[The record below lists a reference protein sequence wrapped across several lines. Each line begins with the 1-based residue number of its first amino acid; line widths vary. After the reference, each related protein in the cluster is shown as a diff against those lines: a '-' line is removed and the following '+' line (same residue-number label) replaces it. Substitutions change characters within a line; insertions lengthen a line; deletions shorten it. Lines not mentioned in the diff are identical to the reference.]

1 MKQLFVSLYLLALA
15 LVGGQAA
22 FAEDSSPLNIVQG
35 TTDKVIERVINER
48 DALRNDPAKMYG
60 LVSELIFPHFDFPI
74 MSQLVIREHWK
85 SASEE
90 TRAAFV
96 EQFRKLL
103 VRTYSIALLEFSGQT
118 ITYPNND
125 GIDLSAKTVLVN
137 QEIQQSGSSSINLG
151 YRLHRGGGDWKVF
164 DVSIDGIS
172 LVKTY
177 RASFSSM
184 IESDGL
190 DGLVSSLAEKNKDI

>member
-1 MKQLFVSLYLLALA
+1 MKQLAASLFLFVLAVVA
-15 LVGGQAA
+15 TP
-22 FAEDSSPLNIVQG
+22 FASAEESSPLNIVQG
-35 TTDKVIERVINER
+35 TTDRVIERVVNER
-48 DALRNDPAKMYG
+48 DTLRADPAKMYG

-103 VRTYSIALLEFSGQT
+103 VRTYSIALLEFSGQK
-118 ITYPNND
+118 IVYPNNE
-125 GIDLSAKTVLVN
+125 GLDLSAKTVLVN
-137 QEIQQSGSSSINLG
+137 QEIEQSGSKSIKLG
-151 YRLHRGGGDWKVF
+151 YRLHRGSGEWKVF

-177 RASFSSM
+177 RASFSSL
-184 IESDGL
+184 IEKDGL
-190 DGLVSSLAEKNKDI
+190 DGLVANLAEKNKDI

>member
-1 MKQLFVSLYLLALA
+1 MKQIFAPLLFAAFLLIS
-15 LVGGQAA
+15 QAA
-22 FAEDSSPLNIVQG
+22 FAAAEPLKIVKS
-35 TTDKVIERVINER
+35 TTDQVIERVVSER
-48 DALRNDPAKMYG
+48 DTLRENPSQMYN

-74 MSQLVIREHWK
+74 MAQLVIREHWK

-90 TRAAFV
+90 TRAGFV

-103 VRTYSIALLEFSGQT
+103 VRTYSIALLEFSGQE
-118 ITYPNND
+118 ITYPNNE
-125 GIDLSAKTVLVN
+125 GIDESAKTVLVN
-137 QEIQQSGSSSINLG
+137 QEIAQSGSKSIKLG

-184 IESDGL
+184 IENDGL
-190 DGLVSSLAEKNKDI
+190 EGLVANLSEKNKDL

>member
-1 MKQLFVSLYLLALA
+1 MKQFFVSFFWVSLISLSAQLASA
-15 LVGGQAA
+15 QQ
-22 FAEDSSPLNIVQG
+22 SPLNIVEG
-35 TTDKVIERVINER
+35 TTDKVIERVVTER
-48 DALRNDPAKMYG
+48 DALRNEPGRMYG

-90 TRAAFV
+90 TRAEFV

-103 VRTYSIALLEFSGQT
+103 VRTYSIALLEFSGQE

-137 QEIQQSGSSSINLG
+137 QEIKQSGSKSIKLG
-151 YRLHRGGGDWKVF
+151 YRLHRSSGDWKVF

-184 IESDGL
+184 IESDGV
-190 DGLVSSLAEKNKDI
+190 DGLINNLAEKNKDI

>member
-1 MKQLFVSLYLLALA
+1 MKQLFVSLFLVALA
-15 LVGGQAA
+15 SFGGQVAV
-22 FAEDSSPLNIVQG
+22 AEDSHPLNIVQG
-35 TTDKVIERVINER
+35 TTDQVIGRVVSER
-48 DALRNDPAKMYG
+48 DTLREEPAKMYS

-125 GIDLSAKTVLVN
+125 GIDLSGKTVLVN
-137 QEIQQSGSSSINLG
+137 QEIQQSGSKSIKLG
-151 YRLHRGGGDWKVF
+151 YRLHRGSGDWKVF
-164 DVSIDGIS
+164 DVSIDGVS

-184 IESDGL
+184 IENDGL
-190 DGLVSSLAEKNKDI
+190 GGLVGNLAEKNKDI

>member
-1 MKQLFVSLYLLALA
+1 MKQLAVSLFLFVLAVA
-15 LVGGQAA
+15 TPP
-22 FAEDSSPLNIVQG
+22 FASAQDSSPLNIVQG
-35 TTDKVIERVINER
+35 TTDRVIERVVNER
-48 DALRNDPAKMYG
+48 DALRTEPAKMYG

-103 VRTYSIALLEFSGQT
+103 VRTYSIALLEFSGQN
-118 ITYPNND
+118 IIYPNNE
-125 GIDLSAKTVLVN
+125 GLDLSAKTVLVN
-137 QEIQQSGSSSINLG
+137 QEIEQSGSKSIKLG
-151 YRLHRGGGDWKVF
+151 YRLHRGSGDWKVF

-177 RASFSSM
+177 RASFSSL
-184 IESDGL
+184 IEKDGL
-190 DGLVSSLAEKNKDI
+190 DGLVANLAEKNKDI

>member
-1 MKQLFVSLYLLALA
+1 MKRVLLSLLLLGAVSFGMQSPSAL
-15 LVGGQAA
+15 
-22 FAEDSSPLNIVQG
+22 ESPLTIVQG
-35 TTDKVIERVINER
+35 TTDQVIERVVNER
-48 DALRNDPAKMYG
+48 DTLRDDPAKMYS

-85 SASEE
+85 AASEE
-90 TRAAFV
+90 TRSAFV
-96 EQFRKLL
+96 DQFRKLL
-103 VRTYSIALLEFSGQT
+103 VRTYSIALLEFSGQE
-118 ITYPNND
+118 ITYPNNE
-125 GIDLSAKTVLVN
+125 GIDVSAKTVLVN
-137 QEIQQSGSSSINLG
+137 QEINQSGSKSIKLG

-184 IESDGL
+184 IENDGV
-190 DGLVSSLAEKNKDI
+190 DGLVSNLAEKNKDL